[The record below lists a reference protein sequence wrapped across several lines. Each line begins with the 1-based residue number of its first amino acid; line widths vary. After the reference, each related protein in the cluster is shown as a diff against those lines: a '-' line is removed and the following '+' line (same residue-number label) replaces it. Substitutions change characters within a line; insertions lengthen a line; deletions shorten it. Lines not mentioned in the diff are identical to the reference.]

1 MGVSGLFLLLTIS
14 RPLNNVFL
22 QIRSYEPQG
31 L

>member
-1 MGVSGLFLLLTIS
+1 MGVSGLFLLTIS

-22 QIRSYEPQG
+22 QVRSYELQG